1 MEKGGKLRVKSK
13 TIKKFLSIL
22 MLMITL
28 FSFGTNSFVSAV
40 SISNAY
46 IQQIGSATHHL
57 KYNGRYV
64 QISVVGHYANGVF
77 YPAYCLNHDLNG
89 AEHGAYNVSISQ
101 ILDNDAV
108 WRVVTNGYP
117 YKTAA
122 EMGLQEDFDA
132 FAVTKMAIYCVT
144 GQSDLNAFSADAN
157 DGTAQAMLGVLR
169 NLVNIGFNGQGSQA
183 QGTLSAHKEGE
194 VEDAGDY
201 YSQRFSVGSGVGLAN
216 YTITHIANFPSGSY
230 VANMAGGAQNTFG
243 AGEQFKIMIPK
254 SAFSSDVN
262 GNIYIA
268 GKTKTYPIFYGMSG
282 NPALQDYVVTYDP
295 YGDDATVTNLNIK
308 TNTAKIQINKTDD
321 YTKNPIE
328 GVTFELSKSDGT
340 VIGKTT
346 TNKNGVAVFEHL
358 YQGSYVVK
366 EIETNSKYILNTNN
380 FNTTTTFNKTTTLNI
395 ENEHK
400 KGNLKVYKVDKD
412 YNKIVLGDV
421 LFDLY
426 SEEFDKVVGSYR
438 TNVNGEIYIENL
450 RIGNYSLIEK
460 ETNRWYNLAEDTDVV
475 VEWNETKDTTI
486 ENELMKGQIKLIKID
501 LDNKE
506 VKLPG
511 VKFELYNQNH
521 ELLETLITDENG
533 EAVTNRYAIRDFEKV
548 YLKETETLE
557 NYVLNDEEK
566 EIVLEAN
573 QITTMTFENEK
584 KKGEIEVIK
593 VDKDNNEVK
602 LEGVVFEVY
611 NSKGDIV
618 DTLTTDSE
626 GKAKSIRLPIDD
638 EYTVYEKSNP
648 DERYV
653 LNDEPVKVKLEQDE
667 ITTITF
673 ENEVRKGQIEIIK
686 IDADKTEVKLE
697 GVTFEILN
705 AAGEIVDTI
714 VTDKDGKAI
723 TKRLSIYEEFYTV
736 REKSTLKEYVLS
748 EETQKVVLEEDE
760 ITSLTFENEMIKG
773 SLKITKLSNGK
784 NEKLNIEDK
793 SPLQGAKFTLS
804 KLDGEVIG
812 TYETNEAG
820 IIEINDIIY
829 GEYLVSEY
837 EAPTGFLKDTETQKI
852 SITEDGQVIEL
863 TFTNSPIIEKLPKTG
878 YDINLYFSIISGL
891 LVAFL
896 ITKNK
901 IF

>member
-1 MEKGGKLRVKSK
+1 M
-13 TIKKFLSIL
+13 
-22 MLMITL
+22 
-28 FSFGTNSFVSAV
+28 
-40 SISNAY
+40 
-46 IQQIGSATHHL
+46 
-57 KYNGRYV
+57 
-64 QISVVGHYANGVF
+64 
-77 YPAYCLNHDLNG
+77 
-89 AEHGAYNVSISQ
+89 
-101 ILDNDAV
+101 
-108 WRVVTNGYP
+108 
-117 YKTAA
+117 
-122 EMGLQEDFDA
+122 
-132 FAVTKMAIYCVT
+132 
-144 GQSDLNAFSADAN
+144 
-157 DGTAQAMLGVLR
+157 
-169 NLVNIGFNGQGSQA
+169 
-183 QGTLSAHKEGE
+183 
-194 VEDAGDY
+194 
-201 YSQRFSVGSGVGLAN
+201 
-216 YTITHIANFPSGSY
+216 
-230 VANMAGGAQNTFG
+230 
-243 AGEQFKIMIPK
+243 
-254 SAFSSDVN
+254 
-262 GNIYIA
+262 
-268 GKTKTYPIFYGMSG
+268 
-282 NPALQDYVVTYDP
+282 
-295 YGDDATVTNLNIK
+295 
-308 TNTAKIQINKTDD
+308 
-321 YTKNPIE
+321 
-328 GVTFELSKSDGT
+328 
-340 VIGKTT
+340 
-346 TNKNGVAVFEHL
+346 
-358 YQGSYVVK
+358 
-366 EIETNSKYILNTNN
+366 
-380 FNTTTTFNKTTTLNI
+380 
-395 ENEHK
+395 
-400 KGNLKVYKVDKD
+400 
-412 YNKIVLGDV
+412 
-421 LFDLY
+421 
-426 SEEFDKVVGSYR
+426 
-438 TNVNGEIYIENL
+438 
-450 RIGNYSLIEK
+450 
-460 ETNRWYNLAEDTDVV
+460 
-475 VEWNETKDTTI
+475 
-486 ENELMKGQIKLIKID
+486 
-501 LDNKE
+501 
-506 VKLPG
+506 
-511 VKFELYNQNH
+511 
-521 ELLETLITDENG
+521 ITDENG

-557 NYVLNDEEK
+557 NYVLNDAEK
-566 EIVLEAN
+566 EIVLEAI

-618 DTLTTDSE
+618 DTLTTDPE

-638 EYTVYEKSNP
+638 EYTVCEKSNP

-686 IDADKTEVKLE
+686 IDADNKEVKLE

-705 AAGEIVDTI
+705 ADGEIVDTI
-714 VTDKDGKAI
+714 ITDKDGKAI